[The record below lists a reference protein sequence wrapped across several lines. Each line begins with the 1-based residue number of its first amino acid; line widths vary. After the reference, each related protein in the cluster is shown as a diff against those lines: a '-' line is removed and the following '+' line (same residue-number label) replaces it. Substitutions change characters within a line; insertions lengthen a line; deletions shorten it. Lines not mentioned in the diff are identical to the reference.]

1 MNTLKA
7 SVVIHMRIFRTD
19 DPAADFN
26 RWDAEQTAWLRK
38 RPVCCYC
45 GEHIQDDY
53 FYQIND
59 EVMCKDCLDG
69 QFRKDVEDYIE

>member
-1 MNTLKA
+1 
-7 SVVIHMRIFRTD
+7 MRIFRTD
-19 DPAADFN
+19 DPAADFSAL
-26 RWDAEQTAWLRK
+26 DAEQTAWLRK

>member
-1 MNTLKA
+1 MYCPDNY
-7 SVVIHMRIFRTD
+7 SQWENHERQQ
-19 DPAADFN
+19 
-26 RWDAEQTAWLRK
+26 EAWLRK

-59 EVMCKDCLDG
+59 EVICKDCLDG
-69 QFRKDVEDYIE
+69 QFRKYVEDYIE